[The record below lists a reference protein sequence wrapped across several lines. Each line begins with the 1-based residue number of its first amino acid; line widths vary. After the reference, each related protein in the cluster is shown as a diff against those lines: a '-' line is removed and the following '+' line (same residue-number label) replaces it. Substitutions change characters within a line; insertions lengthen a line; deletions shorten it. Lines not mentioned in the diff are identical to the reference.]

1 MDYQVKELLNDLS
14 SGWTIYLTNTG
25 FLPLVR
31 KSNFKMVVE
40 RISTKETTRIVE
52 NFKNDG
58 SELRYVIKDD
68 PDAERL
74 AYTWGFR
81 RKSDQYVQLE
91 QGIILFIKRKDDVIM
106 KEKKLNTML
115 EHFEFMRAVCA

>member
-1 MDYQVKELLNDLS
+1 
-14 SGWTIYLTNTG
+14 
-25 FLPLVR
+25 
-31 KSNFKMVVE
+31 MVVE
-40 RISTKETTRIVE
+40 RISTKETTCIVE
-52 NFKNDG
+52 NFKNSG

-74 AYTWGFR
+74 AYAWGFR

-106 KEKKLNTML
+106 NEKNLDTML